1 MTLLSSNMLEDLR
14 SYYKE
19 YKPKIYLFEG
29 ATGAQYS
36 ATSIQKII
44 KRAAKNSNIKEE

>member
-14 SYYKE
+14 YYEE